1 MSADQLKNISE
12 AVNTYLKSTS
22 AEDITAVTI
31 AGILGQAGFV
41 DQISNEN
48 RKGTIVIL
56 NRLRVVQQIKT
67 GEKALSIEKTKLEN
81 TSLTQ
86 PSAAETLREVSE
98 TILALT
104 KVIGFR
110 AAFAFLFYD
119 EKDTESLKN
128 LLSFTAKQ

>member
-86 PSAAETLREVSE
+86 PSAAETLKEVSE
-98 TILALT
+98 TIFALT